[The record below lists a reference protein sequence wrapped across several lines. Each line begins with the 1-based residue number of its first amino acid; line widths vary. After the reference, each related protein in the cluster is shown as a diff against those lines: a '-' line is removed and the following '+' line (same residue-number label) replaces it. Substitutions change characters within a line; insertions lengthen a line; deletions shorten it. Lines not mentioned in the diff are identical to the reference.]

1 MSAATDAMLRGIK
14 ILDLTTIFFGP
25 YATRMLADLGAEVI
39 KVEAPGG
46 DAIRYSARAA
56 RTPGMSP
63 AFMALNTGKKSVVLD
78 LKSADGQAAM
88 RRLVENADVF
98 IHNIRQKAI
107 DALGFGYAQA
117 AQLKPGIVYV
127 HCTGFGSDGPYADLQ
142 AYDDV
147 IQAATGTAT
156 LAGLVDG
163 DPKPRYIPSLIA
175 DKVAG
180 LHAAHAVLAALVH
193 KLRTGQGQFVEVPMF
208 ESFAHFMLLEHL
220 GGATFEP
227 PTAPWGYSRQ
237 LDPHRQPFPTSDG
250 FITIVPYTDETVRRV
265 FEVLGAPHLLSE
277 ARFATARDRARNMSA
292 VYAEIAKLT
301 PARTTAEWCERLRAA
316 RIPAMAVRDLA
327 DMLDDPHLAATAF
340 FRRRVHST
348 EGAYI
353 EMQPA
358 IRFSAGDILE
368 RREPPRVGEHT
379 DEILGAIKAGSPI

>member
-1 MSAATDAMLRGIK
+1 MPASARAMLHGIR
-14 ILDLTTIFFGP
+14 IVDLTTIFFGP

-46 DAIRYSARAA
+46 DAIRYSARSA

-78 LKSADGQAAM
+78 LKSDDGQAAM
-88 RRLVENADVF
+88 RRLIGDADVF
-98 IHNIRQKAI
+98 IHNVRKKAI

-117 AQLKPGIVYV
+117 ARLKPDIVYV

-142 AYDDV
+142 AYDDA
-147 IQAATGTAT
+147 IQAATGTAS
-156 LAGLVDG
+156 LAGRVDG
-163 DPKPRYIPSLIA
+163 DPTPRYVPSLIA

-208 ESFAHFMLLEHL
+208 EAFAHFMLLEHL

-227 PTAPWGYSRQ
+227 PVGPWGYSRQ
-237 LDPHRQPFPTSDG
+237 LDRHRQPFPTADG
-250 FITIVPYTDETVRRV
+250 FITIVPYTDETVRRA

-277 ARFATARDRARNMSA
+277 PRFATARDRARNMSA
-292 VYAEIAKLT
+292 VHAEIAKLT
-301 PARTTAEWCERLRAA
+301 PARTTGDWCERLRAA
-316 RIPAMAVRDLA
+316 RIPAMPVRDLA
-327 DMLDDPHLAATAF
+327 DMLGDPHLAATAF
-340 FRRRVHST
+340 FRRREHST

-358 IRFSAGDILE
+358 IRFSAGGVFE

-379 DEILGAIKAGSPI
+379 DEILDPVQTDSPG